1 MPVIT
6 ESNNLG
12 DLLKYEAPS
21 LYSRDVVTVA
31 SGQNLAMGTVVGLK
45 TADGKAHT
53 LAPAA
58 TDGTEDVAGLLI
70 QAVDAT
76 SADAEGVMVARH
88 ALVADTALVWPA
100 GITANQKT
108 TALGQ
113 LKAIGILVRKGA

>member
-6 ESNNLG
+6 EPNNLG

-21 LYSRDVVTVA
+21 LYSRDAVTVA
-31 SGQNLAMGTVVGLK
+31 SGQNLALGSVVGIK
-45 TADGKAHT
+45 TTDGKIHALT
-53 LAPAA
+53 PAA
-58 TDGTEDVAGLLI
+58 TDGTEKVAGVLI

-76 SADAEGVMVARH
+76 SVDVDGVMLARH
-88 ALVADTALVWPA
+88 AMVADIALVWPI

>member
-6 ESNNLG
+6 EPNHLG
-12 DLLKYEAPS
+12 DLLKYEAPN
-21 LYSRDVVTVA
+21 LYSRDAVVVA
-31 SGQNLAMGTVVGLK
+31 SGQNLALGSVIGIK

-58 TDGTEDVAGLLI
+58 ADGTEKAAGVLI
-70 QAVDAT
+70 QTVDAT
-76 SADAEGVMVARH
+76 GADTEGVMVARH
-88 ALVADTALVWPA
+88 ALVADIALVWPA